1 MKVKVKF
8 KNDEAKRL
16 YLEASE
22 NKTIF
27 PFKKHNT
34 DFCYD
39 AVAVSCEEIAP
50 NVYKYG
56 LGVAF
61 QIERDK
67 EDKGKEFCLAV
78 DVRPRSSICKT
89 GMVLSNATGTVDEGY
104 TGEVS
109 VVMYHLLT
117 DMPKYNIGDRV
128 AQLKIGITA
137 SIEFIEVDT
146 LDDTTRGDGGY
157 GSTGK

>member
-8 KNDEAKRL
+8 KNEEAKRL
-16 YLEASE
+16 YLEASD

-27 PFKKHNT
+27 PFKKHNS

-56 LGVAF
+56 LGISA
-61 QIERDK
+61 QIVRDK
-67 EDKGKEFCLAV
+67 EDEGKSFYLGIT
-78 DVRPRSSICKT
+78 VRPRSSICNT
-89 GMVLSNATGTVDEGY
+89 GMVLSNAPGTVDEGY
-104 TGEVS
+104 TGEIS
-109 VVMYHLLT
+109 VVMYHVLT
-117 DMPKYNIGDRV
+117 DMPKYNVGDRV
-128 AQLKIGITA
+128 CQLNIDIA
-137 SIEFIEVDT
+137 PQIEFLEVDT

>member
-8 KNDEAKRL
+8 KNEEAKRL
-16 YLEASE
+16 YLEASD

-27 PFKKHNT
+27 PFKKHSS

-56 LGVAF
+56 LGISA
-61 QIERDK
+61 QIIRD
-67 EDKGKEFCLAV
+67 ENDEGAPFCLSIDA
-78 DVRPRSSICKT
+78 RPRSSVYKT
-89 GMVLSNATGTVDEGY
+89 GMVLSNSVGTIDEDY
-104 TGEVS
+104 TGEIS
-109 VVMYHLLT
+109 AIMYHVLP
-117 DMPKYNIGDRV
+117 DMQKYNVGDRIC
-128 AQLKIGITA
+128 QLKIGIT
-137 SIEFIEVDT
+137 SQMEFIEVDS
-146 LDDTTRGDGGY
+146 LDNTVRGGGGY